1 MTLAFETEV
10 VQAAIAGDRTA
21 LDLLWRSSRRWVAA
35 ILLARSTRQEEL
47 EDLLQDVATSFV
59 RGIRSLGAA
68 KAFPAWL
75 GTIARNVAHDSLR
88 RKRRRAVPASLDGV
102 DVVDPT
108 STERPEQVRAAEAME
123 LIERLAPEYR
133 DPLLLRCVRGL
144 SQREIA
150 GILDLPETTI
160 ETRLARGRR
169 LLRDAFC
176 AGSSLPE
183 RTE

>member
-1 MTLAFETEV
+1 
-10 VQAAIAGDRTA
+10 
-21 LDLLWRSSRRWVAA
+21 
-35 ILLARSTRQEEL
+35 
-47 EDLLQDVATSFV
+47 
-59 RGIRSLGAA
+59 
-68 KAFPAWL
+68 
-75 GTIARNVAHDSLR
+75 
-88 RKRRRAVPASLDGV
+88 VPASLDGV
-102 DVVDPT
+102 DVVDPA
-108 STERPEQVRAAEAME
+108 STERPEQVRAADAIE

-183 RTE
+183 RGD